1 MKKLSLYIFLVL
13 MWGNVGFAEQIE
25 ISCPIS
31 NISSNITLPDVVRF
45 KDKKIKL
52 LIDTDEMRIYDKSED
67 FDLLI
72 IHGIEGSA
80 NITEGISTSAF
91 AISEPSSINE
101 EFNIELAKVEDSPE
115 NPEDLLARYKEIFF
129 KHPLTGTYKDF
140 IQMKDGSKVT
150 LEDVKSFSERK
161 FFKMKVDSE
170 IDKDRL
176 KELKKEYQRDLQTSR
191 IFYSKKEKIKER
203 YGKVYNYFS
212 ILKIEHTYYLYRGH
226 VFWGGIEKKG
236 IGIDI
241 LDPQTGGWGYPM
253 SHPIYHYEQKKHPF
267 SFKFHMEYEKF
278 CD

>member
-13 MWGNVGFAEQIE
+13 MFCNVGVAEQIE

-45 KDKKIKL
+45 KEKTIKFL
-52 LIDTDEMRIYDKSED
+52 VDTDEMKIYDKSED

-72 IHGIEGSA
+72 VHGIEGSA

-91 AISEPSSINE
+91 AISDPNSINE

-140 IQMKDGSKVT
+140 IQMKDGLRVT

-161 FFKMKVDSE
+161 FFKMKVDNE
-170 IDKDRL
+170 IYKDQL

-191 IFYSKKEKIKER
+191 IFYSKKEKNKER

-212 ILKIEHTYYLYRGH
+212 ILKVQHTYYLYRGH

-241 LDPQTGGWGYPM
+241 LDPKTGGSSYRL

-267 SFKFHMEYEKF
+267 SFKFHMEYDKF